1 MFWFFGLF
9 LFFKV
14 GIEENHLIYLFIS
27 CFYCFLFGFH
37 HWIARSFEWA
47 QVSDS
52 SNAEF
57 SISSW
62 GTFMECFCS
71 LSALYCEALSNIS
84 TVIGSIWG
92 ERIHTN
98 CRIYPS
104 SSCLL
109 FKSFINTRGPVSLET
124 EHAVHFFSQILPLC
138 YIYLHTHIL
147 VHLCI
152 ICWKN
157 MVSEL
162 GGGAQQGP
170 CNYLWLFL
178 HWTLRPFVFLR
189 SPVLSFS
196 ECKNWPHLTFPMFSL
211 WWFTLCCSLSMFH
224 LH

>member
-1 MFWFFGLF
+1 MFSFFGLF

-14 GIEENHLIYLFIS
+14 GIEENHFIYLFIS

-52 SNAEF
+52 SNAKF
-57 SISSW
+57 SISTW
-62 GTFMECFCS
+62 GAFMVCFCS
-71 LSALYCEALSNIS
+71 LSALYWEALSNIS

-98 CRIYPS
+98 CRIHPS
-104 SSCLL
+104 FSCLL

-124 EHAVHFFSQILPLC
+124 EHAMHFFSQILALC

-162 GGGAQQGP
+162 RCGGGHRKDPAIIYDCFFTEHSGLLCSWDHQ
-170 CNYLWLFL
+170 CFL
-178 HWTLRPFVFLR
+178 SQNVRTGHI
-189 SPVLSFS
+189 
-196 ECKNWPHLTFPMFSL
+196 
-211 WWFTLCCSLSMFH
+211 
-224 LH
+224 